1 MFNIFDKKIDITKD
15 IILVID
21 KNIKKPYQLID
32 RANYKIKKISFL

>member
-21 KNIKKPYQLID
+21 KNIKKALST
-32 RANYKIKKISFL
+32 N